1 MVQKLFIDTD
11 DFLPP
16 FFRELVAFVLTVDC
30 GSSAMKGMIIKI
42 MKNSVFR
49 FPQSSDRNRD
59 TVCGY
64 FSRISLSID

>member
-1 MVQKLFIDTD
+1 M
-11 DFLPP
+11 
-16 FFRELVAFVLTVDC
+16 AFVLTVDC

-49 FPQSSDRNRD
+49 FPQSSDGNRK

-64 FSRISLSID
+64 SSRISFSIID